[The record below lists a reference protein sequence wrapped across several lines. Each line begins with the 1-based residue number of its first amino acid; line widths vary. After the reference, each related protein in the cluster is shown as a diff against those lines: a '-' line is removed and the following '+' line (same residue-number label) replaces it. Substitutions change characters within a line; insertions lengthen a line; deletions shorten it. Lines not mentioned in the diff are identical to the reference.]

1 MKVDHFKEYLKDR
14 KELIPTVMLA
24 VSVLSAI
31 LILVKVT
38 TFYVASARAENAV
51 KRAIEQA
58 KTDPRNIQKELA
70 KQKPI
75 ADNLKKENLFSPPP
89 PKEHPVKEVWGI
101 LGDEV
106 LIKDKWY
113 KVGQMIS
120 DAKIVDIMPTE
131 VSIEWDG
138 KTKVFLP
145 IDAAEAPPS
154 RGERPSQPGARPPGG
169 TPGERAD
176 MVVVQSQPGSQGPG
190 GSRGPISGGRF
201 EGMRDRFQN
210 MSEADRDRFRREME
224 QRREQFM
231 RMSPEQ
237 RERFVR
243 EMRERFSGGRDQGR
257 GR

>member
-1 MKVDHFKEYLKDR
+1 MKLGYFREYLKDR
-14 KELIPTVMLA
+14 KELVPTVMLA
-24 VSVLSAI
+24 VSVLSAV

-38 TFYVASARAENAV
+38 TFYVGAARAENAV
-51 KRAIEQA
+51 RRAMEQS
-58 KTDPRNIQKELA
+58 KTDPKNIQKELA
-70 KQKPI
+70 RLRPI
-75 ADNLKKENLFSPPP
+75 ADDLKKDNLFSPPP

-113 KVGQMIS
+113 KVGQMVA
-120 DAKIVDIMPTE
+120 DAKIVAVEPTE

-138 KTKVFLP
+138 KVKVFLP
-145 IDAAEAPPS
+145 IDAAEAPPA
-154 RGERPSQPGARPPGG
+154 RGTRPSQPGSSPPSGS
-169 TPGERAD
+169 PGERAD
-176 MVVVQSQPGSQGPG
+176 MVVVQSQAGPRAPGGPGPG
-190 GSRGPISGGRF
+190 G
-201 EGMRDRFQN
+201 MRERLQN

-237 RERFVR
+237 RERFVN
-243 EMRERFSGGRDQGR
+243 EMRERFSRGRDQGR

>member
-1 MKVDHFKEYLKDR
+1 MKVSHFREYIKDR
-14 KELIPTVMLA
+14 KEWIPTVMLA
-24 VSVLSAI
+24 VSAFSAI

-51 KRAIEQA
+51 KRALERA
-58 KTDPRNIQKELA
+58 KTDPKNIQKELA

-101 LGDEV
+101 LGEEV

-113 KVGQMIS
+113 KVGQMVA
-120 DAKIVDIMPTE
+120 DAKIVDIKPTE

-145 IDAAEAPPS
+145 IDASEAPAP
-154 RGERPSQPGARPPGG
+154 REGRPSQPGAKPPSGG
-169 TPGERAD
+169 PGERAD
-176 MVVVQSQPGSQGPG
+176 MVVVQSQPGS
-190 GSRGPISGGRF
+190 RGPEDGRGPSSGGRF
-201 EGMRDRFQN
+201 EGMRERFQN

-237 RERFVR
+237 RERFVQ
-243 EMRERFSGGRDQGR
+243 EMRERFSGGRDRGR